1 MSDTIDIRH
10 YHGMPFLFL
19 LEGCANAH
27 NPVDPGAVA
36 FHAIS
41 LQRNFHLPFH
51 MFCHNAISPR
61 TDSGRWLCGEHHSL
75 RTTHDRP
82 NPLGPI
88 LPPKSLLLLGPLP
101 FTLGFF
107 MAQKGY
113 SQTAID
119 KRSGLESETESDCRE
134 KRLQHRHASIK
145 PYIAVNAA
153 FKSRRIFLQG

>member
-1 MSDTIDIRH
+1 
-10 YHGMPFLFL
+10 
-19 LEGCANAH
+19 
-27 NPVDPGAVA
+27 
-36 FHAIS
+36 
-41 LQRNFHLPFH
+41 
-51 MFCHNAISPR
+51 
-61 TDSGRWLCGEHHSL
+61 
-75 RTTHDRP
+75 
-82 NPLGPI
+82 
-88 LPPKSLLLLGPLP
+88 
-101 FTLGFF
+101 